1 MKRILTQ
8 DEETV
13 IRLVHHDFAGVSV
26 EVAATQMGW
35 TVRKTKGLLR
45 SAERK
50 APTMFP
56 IVTPRQRAI
65 IEMYDQHM
73 SREAIMAGLEIGI
86 TTLKKEVTFLR
97 EHKLLWNRKPDQY
110 RSWMDGDVKEKF

>member
-26 EVAATQMGW
+26 EVAATQMGCS
-35 TVRKTKGLLR
+35 VRKIKGLLR

-56 IVTPRQRAI
+56 IITPRQRAI
-65 IEMYDQHM
+65 IEMYGQHM
-73 SREAIMAGLEIGI
+73 SRESVMAGLEIGI
-86 TTLKKEVTFLR
+86 TTLEKEVTFLR

-110 RSWMDGDVKEKF
+110 RSWMDGDIKEKF